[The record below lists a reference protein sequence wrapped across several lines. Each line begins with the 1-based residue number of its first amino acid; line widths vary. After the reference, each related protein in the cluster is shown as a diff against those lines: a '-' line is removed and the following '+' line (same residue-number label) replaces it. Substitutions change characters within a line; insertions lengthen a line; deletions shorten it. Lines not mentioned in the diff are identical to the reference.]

1 MLVGLGLE
9 KAVHPEGV
17 SGEAQSKA
25 GETGSSGEEE
35 ENTAAEAGLGYSA
48 RGLPVTHLLQHRPP
62 QGQPVTQLCHHHPAR
77 GLPVI
82 RLPKQLLPMDQKF
95 KHLVL

>member
-48 RGLPVTHLLQHRPP
+48 RGLPVT
-62 QGQPVTQLCHHHPAR
+62 QLCHHHPAR

-82 RLPKQLLPMDQKF
+82 RLPKQLLPMD
-95 KHLVL
+95 